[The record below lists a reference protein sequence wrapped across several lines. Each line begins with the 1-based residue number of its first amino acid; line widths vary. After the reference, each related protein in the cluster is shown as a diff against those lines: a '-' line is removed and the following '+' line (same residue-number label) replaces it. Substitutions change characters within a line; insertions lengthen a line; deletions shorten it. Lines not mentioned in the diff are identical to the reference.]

1 MLVLSIIEEV
11 NGHKKGLAFK
21 IFVKWFLY
29 VLVGLFALTW
39 LYHTYGLSMR
49 WYLTGHA
56 PWSNG
61 YEALIFIAWG
71 VGVVGL
77 MFSKFSKIVPAAA
90 ALVGFLIIM
99 TASHENMDPQ
109 LTNLVPVL
117 KSYWL
122 IIHVACI
129 TTSYAF
135 FAVGAVLGIVVMII
149 MLIKNTNN
157 AKHLNLSI
165 AGITHINE
173 MAVIIGV
180 VLAAIGTF
188 LGGVWANESWGRY
201 WGWDAKE
208 TWALVIVIV
217 YAMLLHFR
225 FVPGFIRSKFFFNA
239 FGTIFGFGA
248 VCMTF
253 FGVNFY
259 FSKSIHS
266 YAAGDPPA
274 FPIWL
279 WLTIASIFV
288 LTILAGWRDSKVDK
302 LIAKNEEE

>member
-1 MLVLSIIEEV
+1 MLFTL
-11 NGHKKGLAFK
+11 L
-21 IFVKWFLY
+21 FVGVF
-29 VLVGLFALTW
+29 
-39 LYHTYGLSMR
+39 LYHTYGLVIR

-61 YEALIFIAWG
+61 YEALVFIAWG
-71 VGVVGL
+71 TGL
-77 MFSKFSKIVPAAA
+77 SGLIFSKFSKITLAGTAFVAY
-90 ALVGFLIIM
+90 LIIM
-99 TASHENMDPQ
+99 TAGHENMDPQ

-129 TTSYAF
+129 TTSYGF
-135 FAVGAVLGIVVMII
+135 FGLGGVLGLICLGVM
-149 MLIKNTNN
+149 LFKNIKNHKKIDLLTSE
-157 AKHLNLSI
+157 L
-165 AGITHINE
+165 TFINE
-173 MAVIIGV
+173 MTVTIGLI
-180 VLAAIGTF
+180 LAAVGTF

-225 FVPGFIRSKFFFNA
+225 FVPGLKSKAVFNS
-239 FGTIFGFGA
+239 FGTVAGFGS

-259 FSKSIHS
+259 FSNSIHS

-279 WLTIASIFV
+279 WVIIISIVSLSV
-288 LTILAGWRDSKVDK
+288 LAIVKENRFENKK
-302 LIAKNEEE
+302 LK